1 MAAVAA
7 DAARVIEARVDGA
20 GLVRRLTEK
29 AEALAKAR
37 VVMLAQGRSAQRWR
51 KAALLWPLFGKD

>member
-7 DAARVIEARVDGA
+7 DAPRMIEARADSA

-29 AEALAKAR
+29 AEALAKAQAA
-37 VVMLAQGRSAQRWR
+37 MLARR
-51 KAALLWPLFGKD
+51 

>member
-1 MAAVAA
+1 M
-7 DAARVIEARVDGA
+7 IEARADST

-37 VVMLAQGRSAQRWR
+37 GAMLAQGKSAARWR
-51 KAALLWPLFGKD
+51 ISGLLWPLFGKE

>member
-1 MAAVAA
+1 M
-7 DAARVIEARVDGA
+7 IEARADSA

-37 VVMLAQGRSAQRWR
+37 AAMLAKGRSAARWR
-51 KAALLWPLFGKD
+51 ISGLLWPLFGKE